1 MHFEVI
7 KMTELLLFLEFLFWL
22 ILRCGLLIILV
33 WCAFD
38 ILDIIDALEEE
49 HQNKNTASKGRHK
62 LNEQ

>member
-1 MHFEVI
+1 
-7 KMTELLLFLEFLFWL
+7 MTELLLSLEFLFWL

-49 HQNKNTASKGRHK
+49 YQNKNTASKGSHK